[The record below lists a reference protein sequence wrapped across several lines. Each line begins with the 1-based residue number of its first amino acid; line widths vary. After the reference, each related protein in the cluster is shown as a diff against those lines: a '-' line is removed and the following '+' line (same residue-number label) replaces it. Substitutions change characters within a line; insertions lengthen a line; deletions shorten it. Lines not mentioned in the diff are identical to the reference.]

1 MVNKIQTIKYVE
13 IQNSLL
19 TENISHF
26 ISVYLH
32 KCHGA
37 YTFCLHKS
45 CFIKMLTRMKKKMP
59 DIMIMINTN
68 RTIIMKIKI
77 IIAVF

>member
-1 MVNKIQTIKYVE
+1 
-13 IQNSLL
+13 
-19 TENISHF
+19 
-26 ISVYLH
+26 
-32 KCHGA
+32 
-37 YTFCLHKS
+37 
-45 CFIKMLTRMKKKMP
+45 MKKKMP